1 MQDLTSELQLEK
13 AKLLITHNKLQL
25 LQMQIENLLLLQTP
39 TIEKILLMTLI
50 EATLM
55 TTMTPTILMILT
67 TTTNLR
73 MTFQEI
79 KMNYPLVKQFAF
91 WLMH

>member
-1 MQDLTSELQLEK
+1 M
-13 AKLLITHNKLQL
+13 LIK
-25 LQMQIENLLLLQTP
+25 NLLLLQTP
-39 TIEKILLMTLI
+39 TVEKILWMIPIGATQMAMMILI
-50 EATLM
+50 
-55 TTMTPTILMILT
+55 ILM

-79 KMNYPLVKQFAF
+79 KMNYPLVMQLAF

>member
-1 MQDLTSELQLEK
+1 
-13 AKLLITHNKLQL
+13 
-25 LQMQIENLLLLQTP
+25 MQIENLLLPQTP

-50 EATLM
+50 EATPT
-55 TTMTPTILMILT
+55 TTMTPTILMIPMT
-67 TTTNLR
+67 MMNLR

-79 KMNYPLVKQFAF
+79 KMNYPLVMQFAF